1 MDQEGSNSRAIGV
14 SPQEQAQIVAR
25 SLAEAARRARFS
37 TRGRRA
43 LASGGFH
50 ARRGE
55 RLWRIIFFAS
65 FTLMAAIPS
74 LSTAVYFGLIA
85 SNQFVT
91 EARFTLRGGMPP
103 KSDSLGT
110 LTGMPSLQIVQ
121 DTLILVDYI
130 RSRPLLERLDKTL
143 DLQAIFSR
151 PGVDFWSRLD
161 PEEPIEKF
169 LKYWNSMVNVSI
181 QMPAGI
187 IVMNVR
193 AFSAADS
200 AKIASAILEASEE
213 LVNTMNDRMLKDAVG
228 LSLEEQKRAGEK
240 LMQAR
245 IALETARNDEG
256 MLNAE
261 RTGDAITGLVAK
273 VEGEELKLQQQ
284 YDSQKKFVLEDAPQ
298 MRALKERINAANE
311 QIALLKAKLTRGE
324 EGGDAKVLTS
334 TMSKM
339 NYLELEHE
347 IAEKIYASSTAA
359 VESARLASES
369 KLMYLNTFVK
379 PVEAQESRYPRRLA
393 DIGLVSALS
402 LAIWGLTWGLAVL
415 ARNHMA

>member
-1 MDQEGSNSRAIGV
+1 
-14 SPQEQAQIVAR
+14 
-25 SLAEAARRARFS
+25 
-37 TRGRRA
+37 
-43 LASGGFH
+43 
-50 ARRGE
+50 
-55 RLWRIIFFAS
+55 
-65 FTLMAAIPS
+65 
-74 LSTAVYFGLIA
+74 
-85 SNQFVT
+85 
-91 EARFTLRGGMPP
+91 
-103 KSDSLGT
+103 
-110 LTGMPSLQIVQ
+110 
-121 DTLILVDYI
+121 
-130 RSRPLLERLDKTL
+130 
-143 DLQAIFSR
+143 
-151 PGVDFWSRLD
+151 
-161 PEEPIEKF
+161 
-169 LKYWNSMVNVSI
+169 
-181 QMPAGI
+181 
-187 IVMNVR
+187 
-193 AFSAADS
+193 
-200 AKIASAILEASEE
+200 
-213 LVNTMNDRMLKDAVG
+213 
-228 LSLEEQKRAGEK
+228 
-240 LMQAR
+240 
-245 IALETARNDEG
+245 
-256 MLNAE
+256 
-261 RTGDAITGLVAK
+261 VAK

-379 PVEAQESRYPRRLA
+379 PVEAQESRYPRRPA